1 MSDHMDRGM
10 LQDRLIDLVHGA
22 GAAPERVE
30 LERAIAADPDLVAE
44 LAFLRQAHAAL
55 GATPTVNV
63 DRIVSA
69 IPAPPARRALPPR
82 LRSWQWAAALA
93 TVALGGISLAV
104 VERSFTGHAEGDLA
118 RGVAETTLVA
128 IADAPLGVTFGQG
141 LSEFDEDELDA
152 LFNEMARFDGLPSIE
167 PTRQSALPTE
177 QEGGN

>member
-44 LAFLRQAHAAL
+44 LAFLRQAHAA
-55 GATPTVNV
+55 
-63 DRIVSA
+63 
-69 IPAPPARRALPPR
+69 
-82 LRSWQWAAALA
+82 
-93 TVALGGISLAV
+93 
-104 VERSFTGHAEGDLA
+104 LA